1 MSINTKRYDKEKII
15 HNIPFFSNLNQE
27 EKEKIKECMLI
38 KEFKKGDLIQRGEN
52 DCLGLIML
60 ISGEIRTY
68 IMSEEGREIT
78 LFRLKRDDCCMLS
91 NSCKIKEITFST
103 YMIAEKK
110 CSLCIINSN
119 LFDNLCNKNI
129 YIKCFMY
136 ELLTK
141 RFSTVMWVMQQILF
155 NKFDKRLAQFL
166 VNKSIETNSNNI
178 KMTQEEISKDIGS
191 AREVVA
197 RMLKQFE
204 NDEIIEMKRNNIF
217 IKDIE
222 KLKNI

>member
-1 MSINTKRYDKEKII
+1 
-15 HNIPFFSNLNQE
+15 
-27 EKEKIKECMLI
+27 
-38 KEFKKGDLIQRGEN
+38 
-52 DCLGLIML
+52 
-60 ISGEIRTY
+60 
-68 IMSEEGREIT
+68 
-78 LFRLKRDDCCMLS
+78 
-91 NSCKIKEITFST
+91 
-103 YMIAEKK
+103 
-110 CSLCIINSN
+110 
-119 LFDNLCNKNI
+119 
-129 YIKCFMY
+129 
-136 ELLTK
+136 
-141 RFSTVMWVMQQILF
+141 MWVMQQILF

-204 NDEIIEMKRNNIF
+204 NDEIIEMKRKNIF